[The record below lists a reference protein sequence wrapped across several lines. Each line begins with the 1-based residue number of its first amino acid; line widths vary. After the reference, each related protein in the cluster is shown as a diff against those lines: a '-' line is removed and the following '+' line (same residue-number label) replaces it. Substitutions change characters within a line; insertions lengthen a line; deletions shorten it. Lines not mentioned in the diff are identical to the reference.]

1 MSDNSHLCPAVMPLE
16 DSFCLSETTA
26 CNECSCPVERA
37 FKLQTRLEHR
47 NLLQDYSWSSLLIQ
61 ASQFR
66 DEEAE
71 KIVPHS
77 RSGTFTKQWL
87 GFPGEASGKESNC
100 QRRRHKTRVWSL
112 GQEDPLQE
120 GLATLSSILAWRI
133 LWTEEPGGLQYIGL
147 QRVGHDWSNLAKIM
161 TVVCTIGEG
170 SGTPLQSSCL
180 ENTMGRG
187 AWWAA
192 VHGVSKSQTRLSDF
206 TFTHWR
212 RKWQPTPVFLP
223 GESQGRRSLVGC
235 CLWDCNRV
243 GHDRSDLAAEVCTK
257 C

>member
-47 NLLQDYSWSSLLIQ
+47 NLLQDYFWSSLLIH

-100 QRRRHKTRVWSL
+100 QRRRHKMRVWSL
-112 GQEDPLQE
+112 GQEDPLVE
-120 GLATLSSILAWRI
+120 NMAAHSSILAWRI
-133 LWTEEPGGLQYIGL
+133 LM
-147 QRVGHDWSNLAKIM
+147 D
-161 TVVCTIGEG
+161 
-170 SGTPLQSSCL
+170 
-180 ENTMGRG
+180 RG
-187 AWWAA
+187 AWRATVHRAA
-192 VHGVSKSQTRLSDF
+192 KGRTRLKQLSKNNDSCMYY
-206 TFTHWR
+206 R
-212 RKWQPTPVFLP
+212 RRQWHPTPVLLP
-223 GESQGRRSLVGC
+223 GKYHGQRSLVGC

>member
-1 MSDNSHLCPAVMPLE
+1 MSDNSQLCPAVMPLE
-16 DSFCLSETTA
+16 GSFCLSETTA
-26 CNECSCPVERA
+26 CNECSCPVKRA

-47 NLLQDYSWSSLLIQ
+47 NLLRDYSWSSLLIH

-66 DEEAE
+66 DEDAE
-71 KIVPHS
+71 KTVPYS

-147 QRVGHDWSNLAKIM
+147 QRVGHDWSNWAKIM
-161 TVVCTIGEG
+161 IVVYIGEG
-170 SGTPLQSSCL
+170 NGTPLQYSCL

-187 AWWAA
+187 AW
-192 VHGVSKSQTRLSDF
+192 
-206 TFTHWR
+206 
-212 RKWQPTPVFLP
+212 
-223 GESQGRRSLVGC
+223 
-235 CLWDCNRV
+235 
-243 GHDRSDLAAEVCTK
+243 
-257 C
+257 